1 MPSEALSRN
10 KFNTFFDNLELS
22 ENKRSYNCMIYISSF
37 IKFQKMGTG
46 MLVFRWLHVILT
58 NIGYGFQRKT
68 TFTTVF
74 RVKYSKCNVYSKY
87 DYMLCIDE
95 YI

>member
-1 MPSEALSRN
+1 MFL
-10 KFNTFFDNLELS
+10 LL
-22 ENKRSYNCMIYISSF
+22 YVIYISKI
-37 IKFQKMGTG
+37 IKFQKVIMYVGIKVV
-46 MLVFRWLHVILT
+46 LRWLILT
-58 NIGYGFQRKT
+58 HIGYGFQRKT

-74 RVKYSKCNVYSKY
+74 RVKYSKCNVYTKY